1 MCRLAIRRSVG
12 GIAACQGAFTAI
24 RNGRMPMRGELPLKP
39 REGSHWNSLFAVSI
53 FSVIGLMTGL
63 RLALAFPLLLDPLT
77 LARLGG

>member
-1 MCRLAIRRSVG
+1 MCRLAIRRMS
-12 GIAACQGAFTAI
+12 AASLRARGRFTAI